1 MNLLFESNILAFT
14 FLTYI
19 SLCCTFLNKKYQ
31 ITQVVQKSPLTHSDV
46 WLITFFLCVGIVIVD
61 GVKIFHQVTI
71 PISLVF
77 GIFISVSATKV
88 KYKFDSRKIQKFQN
102 IVQVSK
108 WPTILGQC
116 THLQWMLAMVPI
128 IGYPKMGL
136 RLYKIRLYLMIDQS
150 LNVPLAYSTLK
161 NHIIFQKLN
170 KNIDQIAFSQLFS
183 SILPKAWNP
192 GLSWSV
198 TSFF

>member
-31 ITQVVQKSPLTHSDV
+31 ITQVVQKSPLTYSDV
-46 WLITFFLCVGIVIVD
+46 WLVIFFLCVSIVD
-61 GVKIFHQVTI
+61 GVQIFHPVTI
-71 PISLVF
+71 PISLAF

-88 KYKFDSRKIQKFQN
+88 KYKFDSRRIQKFQN

-136 RLYKIRLYLMIDQS
+136 RLYKIRLCLMIDQS
-150 LNVPLAYSTLK
+150 LNVPLAYSTLT
-161 NHIIFQKLN
+161 NHIIFQKLK
-170 KNIDQIAFSQLFS
+170 KNID
-183 SILPKAWNP
+183 
-192 GLSWSV
+192 
-198 TSFF
+198 